1 MFLYVTVLCNLSAFS
16 YCSDVGRER
25 QTVVTV
31 KDIYIFFF

>member
-16 YCSDVGRER
+16 YCSDVGRDR

-31 KDIYIFFF
+31 KDIYFFFF